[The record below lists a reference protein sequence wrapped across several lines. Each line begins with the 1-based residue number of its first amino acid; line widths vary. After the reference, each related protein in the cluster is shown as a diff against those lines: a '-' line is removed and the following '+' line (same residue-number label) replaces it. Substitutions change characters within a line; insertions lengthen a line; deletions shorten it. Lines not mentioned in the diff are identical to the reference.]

1 MRTGGDRPTPD
12 QGYNL
17 AMPVSLTPR
26 ERAHL
31 KGRAHALEPI
41 VQVGQGGLSDAVLA
55 ELERALTAHGLI
67 KVKINGTDR
76 VARRAVA
83 DDICARTEAAPVQ
96 QVGKIIV
103 LWRPTP
109 EEQSAT
115 PAD

>member
-1 MRTGGDRPTPD
+1 
-12 QGYNL
+12 
-17 AMPVSLTPR
+17 MPVSLTAR

-41 VQVGQGGLSDAVLA
+41 VQVGQGGLSDAVA
-55 ELERALTAHGLI
+55 VELERALTAHGLI

-76 VARRAVA
+76 QARHAIAEAICTRTDAVA
-83 DDICARTEAAPVQ
+83 VH

-109 EEQSAT
+109 EENPS
-115 PAD
+115 

>member
-1 MRTGGDRPTPD
+1 
-12 QGYNL
+12 
-17 AMPVSLTPR
+17 MPVSLTPR
-26 ERAHL
+26 ERTHL

-41 VQVGQGGLSDAVLA
+41 VQVGQGGLSDAVAL

-76 VARRAVA
+76 EARHAIA
-83 DDICARTEAAPVQ
+83 EAICTRTDAAAVQ

-109 EEQSAT
+109 EEDVAPSSE
-115 PAD
+115 

>member
-1 MRTGGDRPTPD
+1 
-12 QGYNL
+12 
-17 AMPVSLTPR
+17 MPLSLTSR

-41 VQVGQGGLSDAVLA
+41 VHVGQGGLSEAVAA

-76 VARRAVA
+76 QARQATAEAICTRTGAAAVQ
-83 DDICARTEAAPVQ
+83 R
-96 QVGKIIV
+96 VGKVIV

-109 EEQSAT
+109 EAESAPST
-115 PAD
+115 